1 MAPAPD
7 EFPDFDSMTPEE
19 QMAWLESLARR
30 QGANA
35 DEFLTAADQDI
46 PIPEDVVIDEP
57 GYVPYS
63 ISQDSRMERRDAPPP
78 ESDEA
83 DRPGSAEYGIEV
95 PAPGE
100 EAPEEEQDDFPPVL
114 KDVEFQAD
122 AFETASEMND
132 PDNPSE
138 TGIADLEEDASDDVL
153 SDADLADP
161 MTWLDSL
168 TARPESADA
177 DFLAEIGRAA
187 GEPVELDRGWLDQD
201 RVAPVLPPLDDDR
214 QPEFDFDMLEDL
226 DLDGFGDLDL
236 DAILGQVGESVP
248 AEADAVAFQEPPE
261 GWLGELAPPQQ
272 EGAARFEEAAPA
284 GAPDESDLRAAA
296 STDATDFGSN
306 IEAEAQSAAEWSEE
320 EMLGGADPMKWLET
334 LARRQG
340 ANPDE
345 LTTEADLEIPELPAD
360 TVVDEPGYT
369 EYSPFGILP
378 PRRDEVPRAEPVGFA
393 MDVRAGA
400 VPEMAPEL
408 DAVSHSLGWLSEMIG
423 EPSGD
428 MGMWLAVEDT
438 FVERE
443 LRADDEPG
451 EPEAFDHA
459 RQGEEADVL
468 AGMTDE
474 EIEQALLRSELTG
487 EQELAWLRRTA
498 HKQAQVFND
507 ALATED
513 AEDSIED
520 VEPAEPGEIP
530 PWLQQMRDADAAEDV
545 AALEADAAAWFEEQ
559 AEEAS
564 DSGEMDEPALDALG
578 ISEAELA
585 AFFEDGINAEAALE
599 DAGLAEAPLAE
610 AAPVEMPDWLVETE
624 DESAVDAQLPA
635 WLSAAE
641 PDEVASEEVPD
652 WLSEL
657 GEDAGETERAATTPY
672 AALSS
677 EPEVSAPAREPVIPD
692 SELFASYRQRL
703 DEEPGDFASRL
714 ALARTLR
721 AHGEVAPSLD
731 HYETLVENVQLLDDV
746 ANDLALLVDEQPTL
760 PRARRLLGDSLMR
773 RGRLQDALDA
783 YRAALERL

>member
-78 ESDEA
+78 EPDEV
-83 DRPGSAEYGIEV
+83 DRPGSEEHGIEV

-114 KDVEFQAD
+114 EDVEFQAD
-122 AFETASEMND
+122 AFETAAEMND

-161 MTWLDSL
+161 MTWLGSL
-168 TARPESADA
+168 TAHPESADA

-187 GEPVELDRGWLDQD
+187 GDPVEFDQSWID
-201 RVAPVLPPLDDDR
+201 QARAAPVLPPPDDVR

-226 DLDGFGDLDL
+226 DLDGFGELDL
-236 DAILGQVGESVP
+236 DAILGQVGEGAP
-248 AEADAVAFQEPPE
+248 AEPDIVSLQDAPE
-261 GWLGELAPPQQ
+261 SWLDDLAPPQQ
-272 EGAARFEEAAPA
+272 EGAARFEETAPA

-296 STDATDFGSN
+296 STDATDSDSG
-306 IEAEAQSAAEWSEE
+306 IEAEIQSAAAWSEE
-320 EMLGGADPMKWLET
+320 DVLGGADPMTWLET

-360 TVVDEPGYT
+360 TVIDEPGYT

-378 PRRDEVPRAEPVGFA
+378 PWRDEVPRTEPVGLA
-393 MDVRAGA
+393 MDLRGGA
-400 VPEMAPEL
+400 EPETAPEL
-408 DAVSHSLGWLSEMIG
+408 DAVSQSLSWLSGMIG

-428 MGMWLAVEDT
+428 MGTWLAVEDT
-438 FVERE
+438 FVESE
-443 LRADDEPG
+443 LRADDELG
-451 EPEAFDHA
+451 EPDAFDHA

-474 EIEQALLRSELTG
+474 EIEQALLRGELTG
-487 EQELAWLRRTA
+487 EQELAWVRRTA
-498 HKQAQVFND
+498 RRQAQAFDD
-507 ALATED
+507 ALAVEDTE
-513 AEDSIED
+513 AGAED
-520 VEPAEPGEIP
+520 VEPAELGELP
-530 PWLQQMRDADAAEDV
+530 PWLQQMRDADAAENV
-545 AALEADAAAWFEEQ
+545 AALEADAAAWLEEQ
-559 AEEAS
+559 VEEAPVG
-564 DSGEMDEPALDALG
+564 GELDEPALDALG
-578 ISEAELA
+578 ISETELA
-585 AFFEDGINAEAALE
+585 AFFEDEIDAEEALE
-599 DAGLAEAPLAE
+599 DAGLATAPLAE
-610 AAPVEMPDWLVETE
+610 AAPVEMPDWLVEAE
-624 DESAVDAQLPA
+624 DESALDAQLPA

-641 PDEVASEEVPD
+641 PATVAPEEIPD

-657 GEDAGETERAATTPY
+657 SGGEAERAVTAPY
-672 AALSS
+672 AALPS
-677 EPEVSAPAREPVIPD
+677 EPAVSAPAREPAIPD
-692 SELFASYRQRL
+692 SELFASYQQRL
-703 DEEPGDFASRL
+703 DEEPGDYASRL

-721 AHGEVAPSLD
+721 AHGEVTPSLD